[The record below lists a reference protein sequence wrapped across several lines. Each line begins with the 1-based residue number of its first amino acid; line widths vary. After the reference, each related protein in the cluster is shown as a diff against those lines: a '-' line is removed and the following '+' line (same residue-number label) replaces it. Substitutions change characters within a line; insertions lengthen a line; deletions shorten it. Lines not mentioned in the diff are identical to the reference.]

1 MIFTL
6 LIAFTNIIHPF
17 LQVGLV
23 KMKINES
30 ITMSIPQDFR
40 PMTNDE
46 IADRYFT
53 TKRPMALFTD
63 QSLTADLGVN
73 KSITNW
79 AEKDLEIMKSFQ
91 KSNIYSLYDNIDML
105 SEGIQ
110 EVNGKNFAYFEFVS
124 SVKDEDNA
132 FVKKGDINKYTYIQY
147 AIINGQSLVF
157 NFTCSSRNK
166 DSWREKVAQIMKSIE
181 LKKNLK

>member
-1 MIFTL
+1 MVFTIL
-6 LIAFTNIIHPF
+6 FALTNFINPF
-17 LQVGLV
+17 AQGGLV

-30 ITMSIPQDFR
+30 ITMSIPEDFR

-53 TKRPMALFTD
+53 IKRPMALFTD

-91 KSNIYSLYDNIDML
+91 KSNIYSLYDNINML
-105 SEGIQ
+105 NEGIQ
-110 EVNGKNFAYFEFVS
+110 EVNGRKFAYFEFVS
-124 SVKDEDNA
+124 SVKEGENT

-147 AIINGQSLVF
+147 TIINGQSLVF
-157 NFTCSSRNK
+157 NFTCPSRNK
-166 DSWREKVAQIMKSIE
+166 DMWREKVGQIMKTIE

>member
-1 MIFTL
+1 
-6 LIAFTNIIHPF
+6 
-17 LQVGLV
+17 
-23 KMKINES
+23 MKINES
-30 ITMSIPQDFR
+30 ISMSIPQDFR

-63 QSLTADLGVN
+63 PSLTADLGVN

-79 AEKDLEIMKSFQ
+79 AEKDIEIMKSFQ
-91 KSNIYSLYDNIDML
+91 KSSIYSLYDNINML

-110 EVNGKNFAYFEFVS
+110 EVNGRKFAYFEFVS

-132 FVKKGDINKYTYIQY
+132 FVRKGDINKYTYIQY

-157 NFTCSSRNK
+157 NFTCPSRNK
-166 DSWREKVAQIMKSIE
+166 DMWQEKVGQIMKSIE

>member
-6 LIAFTNIIHPF
+6 IVFFTNIINPF
-17 LQVGLV
+17 LQSGLV

-63 QSLTADLGVN
+63 QTLTVDLGVN
-73 KSITNW
+73 KSTTNW

-91 KSNIYSLYDNIDML
+91 KSNIYNLYDNIDML

-110 EVNGKNFAYFEFVS
+110 EVNGRNFAYFEFVS
-124 SVKDEDNA
+124 SVKDEENA

-166 DSWREKVAQIMKSIE
+166 DLWREQVAQVMKSIE